1 LFKILKK
8 TDADKLLV
16 NNINHFTA
24 IIQDNLYQTAPPL
37 TNWRILLEQFYCP
50 HALAEKTLE
59 FSSKNSKVM
68 YIILVPLD
76 GLHVKYEINQCLE
89 DGMEKMQVTP
99 FRRTSV
105 FSLI

>member
-1 LFKILKK
+1 
-8 TDADKLLV
+8 
-16 NNINHFTA
+16 
-24 IIQDNLYQTAPPL
+24 
-37 TNWRILLEQFYCP
+37 LEQFYCP